1 MAGGGG
7 HAGGRRLTFNA
18 RSGVWFHS
26 KLQASSDSF
35 EDHRSMSSGAVTA
48 LPTQLGGFEII
59 RRLGAAGMAE
69 VFVAKRQ
76 GAKATYKILVL
87 KPIFP
92 AHGTSRRFPSMFV
105 KERLL
110 ATRWNRP

>member
-48 LPTQLGGFEII
+48 LPTQLGGFEVI
-59 RRLGAAGMAE
+59 RRLGAGGMAE
-69 VFVAKRQ
+69 VFVAKRR
-76 GAKATYKILVL
+76 GAPGRYKVLGLKVIL
-87 KPIFP
+87 P
-92 AHGTSRRFPSMFV
+92 AHGPARRFRVLVCAQASS
-105 KERLL
+105 
-110 ATRWNRP
+110 A